1 MKLSTEIPVDAA
13 ADEVRRC
20 THDLAWILGCVPG
33 VTIEEAHD
41 DGSCAASITVD
52 GGEFSITMRGVA
64 ALDGDVGGDGDN
76 GDGGD
81 AADADAADADVV
93 LRASGRDR
101 MGTLKAVAEVRVSVA
116 PDEVSG
122 GLTIGLD
129 ADLDF
134 SGVLAAPV
142 RLHGKS
148 TIKKL
153 MRKTATTV
161 ATRLAR

>member
-64 ALDGDVGGDGDN
+64 ALDGDGDGDVGGDGDN
-76 GDGGD
+76 GDGG
-81 AADADAADADVV
+81 DAADADVV